1 MTIWTAR
8 SPAAR
13 WPARSAC
20 PRGGCIARPAPA
32 RSRYTSDAHGRL
44 RFGAEAVDELRR
56 RWGAV
61 RRVPGLSR
69 ETAMVLAALSRR
81 PLGLDSARAAARAAG
96 VRPTTAARA
105 LRELAARGYV
115 EQRVEQVVE
124 GRVRDV
130 TVWSVRWGSP
140 EWLAVASDIG
150 RCVLPTARRIARPRR
165 VPRRLGHLF
174 WNVDLAELDVERDG
188 RFIAD
193 RILRH
198 DDPQALAWMAV
209 TLRPSDIEAAT
220 PRSWP
225 EPPPCRLRPRPRR
238 VAPGPLDQLV
248 RHAHPV
254 AVAPALVRH
263 PHLVDLLIDR
273 PGHDLGHGPSSSK

>member
-1 MTIWTAR
+1 MDSTFTSGEVAGALGVSAR
-8 SPAAR
+8 RVHRAAR
-13 WPARSAC
+13 AGAV
-20 PRGGCIARPAPA
+20 A
-32 RSRYTSDAHGRL
+32 YTSDAHGRL

-96 VRPTTAARA
+96 VSPTTAARA

-220 PRSWP
+220 HGRGLSRRRAAFGRALAGSLPVRS
-225 EPPPCRLRPRPRR
+225 
-238 VAPGPLDQLV
+238 
-248 RHAHPV
+248 
-254 AVAPALVRH
+254 
-263 PHLVDLLIDR
+263 I
-273 PGHDLGHGPSSSK
+273 SSSGTLTR